1 MPIPIKYTTT
11 NVSSSVRLGNIAL
24 GVNAVDYG
32 PSSTTNWANAVP
44 APNGGYA
51 IYYLSGTN
59 LRMRTAA
66 DDATLIVVAGQI
78 MGTTYASVADALSG
92 LSVGG
97 YTAIYNNP
105 PNLVTSGSVFY
116 LDSGLI
122 MSYPRTNSVWYD
134 VSGNASSGNLTNGPT
149 FDSTSNS
156 IVFDGADDA
165 VIQYS
170 PNLSS
175 ASGTK
180 TVLCWCYP
188 DSTGP
193 SNDYTGLVSWGGR
206 SNGSPSNSLL
216 LSLKTS
222 AATWYVGSAYWYND
236 YNPGIL
242 AVTKNA
248 WNMVGIIARQ
258 QSTPN
263 SNNTTLICGNSNGIN
278 YDTGTS
284 SDPNKSISTTNA
296 NLAIG
301 STDVISRVFK
311 GKIARVI
318 IYNREL
324 SQAEIAQNYY
334 QGNIVTSSLV
344 MALDAGNLV
353 SYPGSG
359 TAWTS
364 LTGSNNGTLTN
375 GPTFSSANGGAIVF
389 DGTNDYIDCGTF
401 SQFNGNGDKSLE
413 VWFKPT
419 GTLSAPVVQAG
430 TQGSTGLDFEITYVV
445 EGAVGAST
453 NIPAQYKNLG
463 GIYGAFWAEDIFIP
477 ISYTGSVKNNWQQ
490 VVLTL
495 SGGNIGS
502 LFYNG
507 TLPQALKWDGSNW
520 SQTLQSQPFT
530 FNSVSTGA
538 NQPLYIGR
546 ASTYSPWGA
555 GQLYFPG
562 NIAIV
567 RAYNKA
573 LSASEVFQN
582 FNAQRNRFNL

>member
-1 MPIPIKYTTT
+1 MPLPIKYAFSATSYD
-11 NVSSSVRLGNIAL
+11 NAVRLGNIAL

-32 PSSTTNWANAVP
+32 PSTTTGWTNAVP
-44 APNGGYA
+44 ALNGGYA
-51 IYYLSGTN
+51 IYYFSGTN
-59 LRMRTAA
+59 IRMRTAV
-66 DDATLIVVAGQI
+66 DDATLITVAGQI
-78 MGTTYASVADALSG
+78 MGTTYTSVSG
-92 LSVGG
+92 SLIGLTGGGFTPVSV
-97 YTAIYNNP
+97 NP
-105 PNLVTSGSVFY
+105 PNTVTSGSV
-116 LDSGLI
+116 LNLNAGLV
-122 MSYPRTNSVWYD
+122 MSYPRGGTTWYD
-134 VSGNASSGNLTNGPT
+134 INGSNNSINGSLNNGPT
-149 FDSTSNS
+149 FNSTNNSLAFDGTDDNVSTSYNS
-156 IVFDGADDA
+156 A
-165 VIQYS
+165 VAFLNTS
-170 PNLSS
+170 PYTLE
-175 ASGTK
+175 
-180 TVLCWCYP
+180 VL
-188 DSTGP
+188 
-193 SNDYTGLVSWGGR
+193 V
-206 SNGSPSNSLL
+206 
-216 LSLKTS
+216 
-222 AATWYVGSAYWYND
+222 
-236 YNPGIL
+236 
-242 AVTKNA
+242 NA
-248 WNMVGIIARQ
+248 
-258 QSTPN
+258 QSQ
-263 SNNTTLICGNSNGIN
+263 IN
-278 YDTGTS
+278 YPGFMNRESNVGLGRDGYNLIYTLVGQSAGQVFVFSERFTTGTS
-284 SDPNKSISTTNA
+284 TFAGFTTATSSFFNNWHHVLSTYDGSMVRIYYDGVLQGSGSSTGNITNA
-296 NLAIG
+296 SKALEIANRNGAVLKGNL
-301 STDVISRVFK
+301 SY
-311 GKIARVI
+311 ARV
-318 IYNREL
+318 YNRAL
-324 SQAEIAQNYY
+324 SQSEILQNYY
-334 QGNIVTSSLV
+334 QGNIVTSSLT

-359 TAWTS
+359 TAWTT
-364 LTGSNNGTLTN
+364 LTGSNSGTLAN